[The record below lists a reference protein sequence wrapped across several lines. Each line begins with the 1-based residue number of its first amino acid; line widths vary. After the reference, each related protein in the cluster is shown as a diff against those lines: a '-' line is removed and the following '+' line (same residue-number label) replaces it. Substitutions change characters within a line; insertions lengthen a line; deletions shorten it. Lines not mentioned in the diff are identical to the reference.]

1 MLIKN
6 DMLSM

>member
-6 DMLSM
+6 DR